1 MAHILVIDDEPDVR
15 LATVMA
21 LKHGGHTTVEADGG
35 FLPCACCS
43 SRGPLT
49 SSCVM

>member
-35 FLPCACCS
+35 A
-43 SRGPLT
+43 
-49 SSCVM
+49 SCHALVAAAGAL

>member
-21 LKHGGHTTVEADGG
+21 LKHGGHTTVEADG
-35 FLPCACCS
+35 A
-43 SRGPLT
+43 
-49 SSCVM
+49 SCHALVAAAGAL